1 MTGSEVLSLQQV
13 SAHPPGVDN
22 QHLKAAGHNFSSG
35 NVRHHFP
42 AAGHEGNER
51 QNGHSCLSPAPGPLA
66 QLTPCRL
73 GRSPQEKAG
82 PSHGCSA
89 PQVTAGEETTGEDS
103 STGAPGHLLASGI
116 FSPQRGV
123 RRRPAPAAPQAGG
136 GREGLRERALVLSD
150 GTTWVL
156 KTAARDELKVLN
168 LCPGLALPLLYI
180 EW

>member
-1 MTGSEVLSLQQV
+1 MPHSTYSDLGTCPKVHHITHSKAHMTGSEVLSLQQV

-35 NVRHHFP
+35 NGRHHFP

-51 QNGHSCLSPAPGPLA
+51 QNGRSRLSPAPGPLA
-66 QLTPCRL
+66 QITPCRL

-103 STGAPGHLLASGI
+103 STGAPGHLLASAWGEAAA
-116 FSPQRGV
+116 SPGRTSGRG
-123 RRRPAPAAPQAGG
+123 RAG
-136 GREGLRERALVLSD
+136 RAEGK
-150 GTTWVL
+150 GT
-156 KTAARDELKVLN
+156 RSE
-168 LCPGLALPLLYI
+168 
-180 EW
+180 

>member
-1 MTGSEVLSLQQV
+1 MPHSTYSDLGTGPKVHHITHSKAHMTGSEVLSLQQV

-22 QHLKAAGHNFSSG
+22 QRLKAAGHNFSSG
-35 NVRHHFP
+35 DGRHHFP

-51 QNGHSCLSPAPGPLA
+51 QNCRSRLSPAPGPLA

-103 STGAPGHLLASGI
+103 STGAPRASSRLSVGW
-116 FSPQRGV
+116 
-123 RRRPAPAAPQAGG
+123 GG
-136 GREGLRERALVLSD
+136 GQPRPHLRQGEG
-150 GTTWVL
+150 G
-156 KTAARDELKVLN
+156 K
-168 LCPGLALPLLYI
+168 G
-180 EW
+180 